1 MRRNQ
6 KHRKKARRGAAR
18 SSQDKFRNGQSEI
31 QCILIRIVVDRKTFY
46 SFFNELYGHSH
57 SFIVSSHVC
66 LYIYII
72 HILHFDF
79 LRKHNCFRIFFTRE
93 FSVSWPSLFTND
105 RINA

>member
-57 SFIVSSHVC
+57 SFIVSSHV
-66 LYIYII
+66 
-72 HILHFDF
+72 
-79 LRKHNCFRIFFTRE
+79 
-93 FSVSWPSLFTND
+93 
-105 RINA
+105 

>member
-57 SFIVSSHVC
+57 SFIERFIDRYEDSSLVMYEFKRTTNIDVADGPYFDRTHPIRLVS
-66 LYIYII
+66 LM
-72 HILHFDF
+72 
-79 LRKHNCFRIFFTRE
+79 
-93 FSVSWPSLFTND
+93 VSENM
-105 RINA
+105 